1 MWFLSIFILICY
13 KDNAASAWI
22 WEIINLVLLLPGPR
36 GKRNKINKIYC
47 C

>member
-1 MWFLSIFILICY
+1 MRFLSILSLFATKTTLPQLEF
-13 KDNAASAWI
+13 
-22 WEIINLVLLLPGPR
+22 EIINLVLLLPGPR